1 MNFEGWVRAG
11 VLALLVAGIN
21 APLAGQTVSAGS
33 HAEEGPHFHHNH
45 VAVFLGAT
53 TPFDQDK
60 AGKTSFTVGADYER
74 RFTPALGVMALA
86 DFALGDL
93 KRTALFAAMFA
104 GHPIDALRI
113 ALGPGFELVE
123 QDEIAEDG
131 STSTKHKAFFVI
143 STRATYEFHVGR
155 VSLTPAAGLDFIG
168 ETKTA
173 FVYGV
178 AVGIGF

>member
-1 MNFEGWVRAG
+1 MGLGALTLLAAG
-11 VLALLVAGIN
+11 FS
-21 APLAGQTVSAGS
+21 APASGQTVSAGS
-33 HAEEGPHFHHNH
+33 HAEEEHHFHHNH

-53 TPFDQDK
+53 TPADQER

-86 DFALGDL
+86 DFAFGDL

-123 QDEIAEDG
+123 QNEIAEDG

-143 STRATYEFHVGR
+143 SSRVNYEFHVGK
-155 VSLTPAAGLDFIG
+155 VSLSPTVGLDFIG
-168 ETKTA
+168 ETKTS
-173 FVYGV
+173 FVYGL
-178 AVGIGF
+178 AVGVGF

>member
-1 MNFEGWVRAG
+1 MSFENSVWTGA
-11 VLALLVAGIN
+11 LAFLVAGVS
-21 APLAGQTVSAGS
+21 APLAGQTVSPGS
-33 HAEEGPHFHHNH
+33 HAEEEHHFHHNH

-74 RFTPALGVMALA
+74 RFTPALGVIALA

-93 KRTALFAAMFA
+93 KRTALFAALFA
-104 GHPIDALRI
+104 GRPIDALRI

-123 QDEIAEDG
+123 QDKISEDG

-143 STRATYEFHVGR
+143 ASRVNYEFHVGR
-155 VSLTPAAGLDFIG
+155 VSLAPTVGLDFIG
-168 ETKTA
+168 ETKTS
-173 FVYGV
+173 FVYGL
-178 AVGIGF
+178 AVGVGF